1 MPYQGERELRAALAL
16 LTVANVLQMRWA
28 KLPKLYGSDIEEVD
42 QHDPAVY
49 TREERGHEEWQTAIL
64 LVRNGQ
70 GDCEDL
76 AAYRAAELI
85 CEGET
90 KARAVPMRTRAG
102 WHIVVRR
109 GCARSCGRGEGASSH
124 AIGCHFGK
132 LEDPSKNLGMNRK
145 AQA

>member
-1 MPYQGERELRAALAL
+1 MPYKGERELKAALAL

-28 KLPKLYGSDIEEVD
+28 KLPKLYGSTIEEVD
-42 QHDPAVY
+42 EHDPAVY

-64 LVRNGQ
+64 VARGGQ

-76 AAYRAAELI
+76 ACYRAAELI

-109 GCARSCGRGEGASSH
+109 GCNCGARALRFSNRHAST
-124 AIGCHFGK
+124 CHVGK
-132 LEDPSKNLGMNRK
+132 LEDPSKNLGMNKK
-145 AQA
+145 AHA